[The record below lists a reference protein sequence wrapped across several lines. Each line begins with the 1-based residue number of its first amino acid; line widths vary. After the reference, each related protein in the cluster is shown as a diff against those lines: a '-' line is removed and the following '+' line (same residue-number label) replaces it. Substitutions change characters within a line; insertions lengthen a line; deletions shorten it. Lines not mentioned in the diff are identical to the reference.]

1 MRTKTLLAALLC
13 VLFASPAAQSAP
25 DAYIPD
31 RLKGILLYAPVPN
44 YPEAARN
51 RFTVMAQGVY
61 RLKINQQNGSVD
73 EVGTLKRSGHHQ
85 LDGTMVLTLFKW
97 RFKPGAIK
105 ELDVPVS
112 FEREVFVDLRKSAS
126 R

>member
-1 MRTKTLLAALLC
+1 MLLALLC
-13 VLFASPAAQSAP
+13 ALFGWSPLPAAP
-25 DAYIPD
+25 DAAIPD
-31 RLKGILLYAPVPN
+31 KYKGIILYAPVPN

-51 RFTVMAQGVY
+51 HFTTMAQGAY
-61 RLKINQQNGSVD
+61 RLKINQQNGGVD
-73 EVGTLKRSGHHQ
+73 EVGVLKRAGHHQ

-97 RFKPGAIK
+97 RFKPGALK

-112 FEREVFVDLRKSAS
+112 FERDVIVDLRKAAS

>member
-1 MRTKTLLAALLC
+1 MLLALLC
-13 VLFASPAAQSAP
+13 AAFGWSAAQAAP

-31 RLKGILLYAPVPN
+31 KLKGILLYAPVPN
-44 YPEAARN
+44 YPEAARSHY
-51 RFTVMAQGVY
+51 TTMAQGAY

-73 EVGTLKRSGHHQ
+73 EVGVLKRAGHHQ

-97 RFKPGAIK
+97 RFKPGALK

-112 FEREVFVDLRKSAS
+112 FEREVVVELRKAAS